1 MADVQNAPAAG
12 DPAPPPPG
20 NAGRGQPLPPQPPP
34 SSPASQFFQRFSYV
48 LLTLA
53 SFALTGLVLA
63 NAYYQ
68 RQQFYPSVVYITKSN
83 PR

>member
-1 MADVQNAPAAG
+1 MNVGMENAPE
-12 DPAPPPPG
+12 APPRQPQQT
-20 NAGRGQPLPPQPPP
+20 AGANGPQA
-34 SSPASQFFQRFSYV
+34 SSPVQSGYLGSLWSKYKSA

-53 SFALTGLVLA
+53 SFALTALVIS